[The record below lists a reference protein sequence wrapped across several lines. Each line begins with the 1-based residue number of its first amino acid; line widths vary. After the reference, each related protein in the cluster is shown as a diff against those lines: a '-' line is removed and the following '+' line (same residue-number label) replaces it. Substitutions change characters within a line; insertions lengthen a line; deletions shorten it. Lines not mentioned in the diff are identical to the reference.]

1 MQRTLTH
8 INRQQSHPPPPSTP
22 EMAYPPSLLASLSP
36 RSTSP
41 PRCDPYRPVALT
53 VPPAVLPPTPPLVGG
68 DPREQDWQSTLRR
81 AAAVTA
87 AVDCASGGT
96 ARAVSPLRCPN
107 ASAAAAAAVAAA
119 DEAAAAVAAAAA
131 SAASA
136 ALVDALRRR
145 LDDVRLRSAEQH
157 AVLSAAAAAAAS
169 LERER
174 EAAERQLLV
183 MAAAGAGCPSPSQDE
198 EVTSLRAQLQ
208 AAKDDIEELKAAA
221 AASGGG
227 GHEDSAA
234 VLDELRSQLGDAT
247 SALLQERRRVEE
259 LEELLRG
266 GGGDDGGSGDDVDV
280 DADVEP
286 PVASGAAG
294 HAVVGLEI
302 GEGAHHHLDGV
313 WVASVVPRGPADKA
327 GIAAGDVVTDVD
339 GSEVR
344 DRASFRRHV
353 EGATAGQAMRFRVIR
368 EHGAHSKVKVVRT
381 LVVTLAWSA
390 RKPEGKRRVCVSLG
404 SNSPRSPSPPRLV

>member
-1 MQRTLTH
+1 
-8 INRQQSHPPPPSTP
+8 
-22 EMAYPPSLLASLSP
+22 MAYPPSLLASLSP

-41 PRCDPYRPVALT
+41 PRCDPYRPAALT
-53 VPPAVLPPTPPLVGG
+53 VPPAVLPPAPSLGG
-68 DPREQDWQSTLRR
+68 ADTREQDWQSTLRR

-87 AVDCASGGT
+87 AVDGCASGGT

-107 ASAAAAAAVAAA
+107 ASAAAAAAATAAATAAAA

-157 AVLSAAAAAAAS
+157 AVLSAAAAASAS

-183 MAAAGAGCPSPSQDE
+183 MAAAGAGCPSPAQDE
-198 EVTSLRAQLQ
+198 EVASLRAQLQ
-208 AAKDDIEELKAAA
+208 AAKDEIEELKAAA
-221 AASGGG
+221 AAASSSS

-259 LEELLRG
+259 LEGLLRG
-266 GGGDDGGSGDDVDV
+266 NEGGDDGGCGGGSEVDV
-280 DADVEP
+280 DADVDVEP

-302 GEGAHHHLDGV
+302 GEGAHYHLDGV

-353 EGATAGQAMRFRVIR
+353 ERATAGQAMRFRVVR
-368 EHGAHSKVKVVRT
+368 EHGAHSKVKVVRN

-404 SNSPRSPSPPRLV
+404 SNSPRSPSPPRVV